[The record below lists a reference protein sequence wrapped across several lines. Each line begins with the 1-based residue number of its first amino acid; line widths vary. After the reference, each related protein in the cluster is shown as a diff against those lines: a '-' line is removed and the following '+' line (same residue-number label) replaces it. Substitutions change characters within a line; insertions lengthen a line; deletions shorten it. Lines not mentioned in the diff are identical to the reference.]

1 MEPKKNPSGVFPHS
15 KFKPSSIHI
24 SQQSQDSPTGSGMVV
39 NLTAPLTPRIDISR
53 ASSSSMHEDSS
64 PENVFEQ
71 VGQGTLQDDATG
83 CLGLFQ
89 EEVDELRSSTEELY
103 FMEKAKGQTERE
115 KPLTT
120 QVPRAP
126 MIFKFDDSQA
136 LQQAFNRKDSG
147 SSEVAA
153 FLNISGRTS
162 RISSI
167 GSQGSAVSRLSGV
180 SGISRS
186 PSPHRMLVET
196 SFCGPKPIEPSSHAS
211 SVEQLTADMLENVIL
226 ARRGDP
232 TKASLAEG
240 IEMKTK
246 STSKPVTTQPPTV
259 AKDKVNGTTS
269 GVSLSAVSA
278 AEAAKAAAKEARL
291 VEIKA
296 LKTRLNALN
305 TKQMA
310 GKNSGVPKKVVGITP
325 EGTEYFR
332 IKLKPDHLYDDKG
345 LSPNERII
353 EDSAF
358 KENQGKRKNERK
370 VADTKSDSLNQISKI
385 SPTVAEN
392 RSPSPASASV
402 SRKSSFCSFFKSK
415 ESNLNTEINATSKVR
430 SSSATSGKVRLNEK
444 SPLPSPSKCFISV
457 QSTASA
463 QEYGISAKGAHQ
475 SRQPLNLKDVK
486 SRGSKPRLRYYE
498 TPMDGKA
505 IHIPLHTPPEEKEKE
520 FQKLKKKE
528 PTFVIP
534 PPPPIPPTRGLIT
547 NKPRKAP
554 TAKIEQMQSC
564 DEIEVQGAVD
574 KRKPSA
580 DPSLWS
586 VEVQRHSSQESQ
598 ETVISSHVEGMS
610 KNERTF
616 VRPAIPAYINT
627 INENPLFQQQKE
639 QNTITRTQEA
649 REQLPP
655 TNVVQ
660 QVPPTKARNKKHIL
674 FSTRIGSGSEE
685 QIFCT
690 QLSLSKTESQ
700 SSQLSEQTS
709 VFESPK
715 NEEPV
720 TKIQEFAPKKQ
731 ESVGSISRNEK
742 SSSSDM
748 EKVMEKPRGR
758 QRSDQ
763 SPDSVESRSH
773 SVTRKSPRD
782 SGDFSRKRDSS
793 EEASRRKRDS
803 SDEALRR
810 KRDSSD
816 EALRRK
822 RDSGENKE
830 SQSSHS
836 RTSPVSIPSQHS
848 QTSLKQQKPPH
859 LPEQSVGIG
868 NTRMDISSES
878 DEIGSDL
885 DTAIHKRVSRIM
897 EDHESTG
904 LVLQESFD
912 DELPYVPVTL
922 PEERSSGL
930 RIIPTKDR
938 TQNELMTI
946 PVERPRSTTPINPSS
961 LDNYCERKHSDA
973 SEGGLVR
980 GEKLRISLPKQ
991 KAEQTK
997 EKIVHK
1003 GITRRISNLSN
1014 KSWTE
1019 FAEQNIP
1026 DDVDQLPPP
1035 PALPP
1040 RKSLTNKWI
1049 DFENIPE
1056 KRQPPKKITTIP
1068 SSSNKDQSSDKIHAS
1083 KSSAA
1088 RHYVAPEDCQCDC
1101 HHAQCHESSKRDS
1114 DGHKQS
1120 PVEKTPTSEDSQP
1133 LLDDRAERNSMM
1145 STDSSMDCSLE
1156 NDETNFL
1163 LQQSSTSSQ
1172 PHAHSSKQQENSLD
1186 KPFGMDLSVEF
1197 GGHSNR
1203 SSISQDIKSPDV
1215 ISHK

>member
-1 MEPKKNPSGVFPHS
+1 M
-15 KFKPSSIHI
+15 
-24 SQQSQDSPTGSGMVV
+24 
-39 NLTAPLTPRIDISR
+39 
-53 ASSSSMHEDSS
+53 
-64 PENVFEQ
+64 
-71 VGQGTLQDDATG
+71 
-83 CLGLFQ
+83 
-89 EEVDELRSSTEELY
+89 
-103 FMEKAKGQTERE
+103 
-115 KPLTT
+115 
-120 QVPRAP
+120 
-126 MIFKFDDSQA
+126 
-136 LQQAFNRKDSG
+136 
-147 SSEVAA
+147 
-153 FLNISGRTS
+153 TS
-162 RISSI
+162 
-167 GSQGSAVSRLSGV
+167 
-180 SGISRS
+180 
-186 PSPHRMLVET
+186 
-196 SFCGPKPIEPSSHAS
+196 
-211 SVEQLTADMLENVIL
+211 
-226 ARRGDP
+226 
-232 TKASLAEG
+232 
-240 IEMKTK
+240 K
-246 STSKPVTTQPPTV
+246 ST
-259 AKDKVNGTTS
+259 
-269 GVSLSAVSA
+269 
-278 AEAAKAAAKEARL
+278 
-291 VEIKA
+291 
-296 LKTRLNALN
+296 
-305 TKQMA
+305 
-310 GKNSGVPKKVVGITP
+310 
-325 EGTEYFR
+325 
-332 IKLKPDHLYDDKG
+332 
-345 LSPNERII
+345 
-353 EDSAF
+353 
-358 KENQGKRKNERK
+358 
-370 VADTKSDSLNQISKI
+370 
-385 SPTVAEN
+385 
-392 RSPSPASASV
+392 
-402 SRKSSFCSFFKSK
+402 
-415 ESNLNTEINATSKVR
+415 
-430 SSSATSGKVRLNEK
+430 
-444 SPLPSPSKCFISV
+444 
-457 QSTASA
+457 
-463 QEYGISAKGAHQ
+463 HQ

-486 SRGSKPRLRYYE
+486 SRASKPRLRYYE

-534 PPPPIPPTRGLIT
+534 PPPPIPPTRASIPS
-547 NKPRKAP
+547 KPRKAP

-564 DEIEVQGAVD
+564 DDIEIQETD
-574 KRKPSA
+574 YKRKPSA

-598 ETVISSHVEGMS
+598 ETVISSHVDGVS
-610 KNERTF
+610 KNGRTL
-616 VRPAIPAYINT
+616 VRPAIPAYIDT

-639 QNTITRTQEA
+639 QNTIIKNQETK
-649 REQLPP
+649 EQPI
-655 TNVVQ
+655 TNTIQ
-660 QVPPTKARNKKHIL
+660 QMPPTKPRNKKHIL

-715 NEEPV
+715 NEEPAS
-720 TKIQEFAPKKQ
+720 KIQEQITNIHEPV
-731 ESVGSISRNEK
+731 SNISRNEK
-742 SSSSDM
+742 SSSSDLEM
-748 EKVMEKPRGR
+748 VIKVMEKPRGR

-773 SVTRKSPRD
+773 SITRKSPRD

-793 EEASRRKRDS
+793 DEASNRKRDS
-803 SDEALRR
+803 FDESLRK
-810 KRDSSD
+810 KRESSD
-816 EALRRK
+816 EAIRRK

-848 QTSLKQQKPPH
+848 QTSLKQQKTPH

-878 DEIGSDL
+878 DEVGSDL
-885 DTAIHKRVSRIM
+885 DTATHKRVSRIM

-930 RIIPTKDR
+930 RIIPTKER
-938 TQNELMTI
+938 TQNELITI

-961 LDNYCERKHSDA
+961 LDNYCEQKHSDA

-1019 FAEQNIP
+1019 FAEQNIQGAQP
-1026 DDVDQLPPP
+1026 NATASTSTSVNLSAAPTNNTTHSPSTIVKTEKTRHHSTSSQDDDQLPPP

-1068 SSSNKDQSSDKIHAS
+1068 SSSKDQTSEKNHPS
-1083 KSSAA
+1083 KSAV
-1088 RHYVAPEDCQCDC
+1088 RNYVAPEDCQCDC
-1101 HHAQCHESSKRDS
+1101 HHAQCHESLKRDS
-1114 DGHKQS
+1114 DGNKQS

-1145 STDSSMDCSLE
+1145 RYILI
-1156 NDETNFL
+1156 
-1163 LQQSSTSSQ
+1163 
-1172 PHAHSSKQQENSLD
+1172 KQKL
-1186 KPFGMDLSVEF
+1186 
-1197 GGHSNR
+1197 
-1203 SSISQDIKSPDV
+1203 
-1215 ISHK
+1215 

>member
-1 MEPKKNPSGVFPHS
+1 
-15 KFKPSSIHI
+15 
-24 SQQSQDSPTGSGMVV
+24 
-39 NLTAPLTPRIDISR
+39 
-53 ASSSSMHEDSS
+53 
-64 PENVFEQ
+64 
-71 VGQGTLQDDATG
+71 
-83 CLGLFQ
+83 
-89 EEVDELRSSTEELY
+89 
-103 FMEKAKGQTERE
+103 
-115 KPLTT
+115 
-120 QVPRAP
+120 
-126 MIFKFDDSQA
+126 
-136 LQQAFNRKDSG
+136 
-147 SSEVAA
+147 
-153 FLNISGRTS
+153 
-162 RISSI
+162 
-167 GSQGSAVSRLSGV
+167 
-180 SGISRS
+180 
-186 PSPHRMLVET
+186 
-196 SFCGPKPIEPSSHAS
+196 
-211 SVEQLTADMLENVIL
+211 
-226 ARRGDP
+226 
-232 TKASLAEG
+232 
-240 IEMKTK
+240 
-246 STSKPVTTQPPTV
+246 
-259 AKDKVNGTTS
+259 
-269 GVSLSAVSA
+269 
-278 AEAAKAAAKEARL
+278 
-291 VEIKA
+291 
-296 LKTRLNALN
+296 
-305 TKQMA
+305 
-310 GKNSGVPKKVVGITP
+310 
-325 EGTEYFR
+325 
-332 IKLKPDHLYDDKG
+332 
-345 LSPNERII
+345 
-353 EDSAF
+353 
-358 KENQGKRKNERK
+358 
-370 VADTKSDSLNQISKI
+370 
-385 SPTVAEN
+385 
-392 RSPSPASASV
+392 
-402 SRKSSFCSFFKSK
+402 
-415 ESNLNTEINATSKVR
+415 
-430 SSSATSGKVRLNEK
+430 
-444 SPLPSPSKCFISV
+444 
-457 QSTASA
+457 
-463 QEYGISAKGAHQ
+463 
-475 SRQPLNLKDVK
+475 
-486 SRGSKPRLRYYE
+486 
-498 TPMDGKA
+498 MDGKA

-534 PPPPIPPTRGLIT
+534 PPPPIPPTRASIPS
-547 NKPRKAP
+547 KPRKAP

-564 DEIEVQGAVD
+564 DDIEIQETVYQ
-574 KRKPSA
+574 RKPSA

-598 ETVISSHVEGMS
+598 ETVISSHVDCAS
-610 KNERTF
+610 KNGRMM
-616 VRPAIPAYINT
+616 RPAIPAYIDT

-639 QNTITRTQEA
+639 QNTIIKLQEA
-649 REQLPP
+649 KEAKEQPIAI
-655 TNVVQ
+655 Q
-660 QVPPTKARNKKHIL
+660 QIPPTKPRNKKHIL

-715 NEEPV
+715 NEEPIS
-720 TKIQEFAPKKQ
+720 KIQEPIPKIQ
-731 ESVGSISRNEK
+731 QSVSSISQNEI
-742 SSSSDM
+742 SSSSDI

-758 QRSDQ
+758 KRSDQ

-782 SGDFSRKRDSS
+782 SGDFSK
-793 EEASRRKRDS
+793 KRDS
-803 SDEALRR
+803 SDEASQR
-810 KRDSSD
+810 KRESSD
-816 EALRRK
+816 EASRRK

-930 RIIPTKDR
+930 RIIPTKER
-938 TQNELMTI
+938 TQNELITI

-1019 FAEQNIP
+1019 FAEQNIQCVQP
-1026 DDVDQLPPP
+1026 NATASTSNCVTLSTAPTNNTMQSQSTIVKTEKTRYQSTSSQDDDQLPPP

-1068 SSSNKDQSSDKIHAS
+1068 SSSKDQTSEKNHPS
-1083 KSSAA
+1083 KSAI

-1101 HHAQCHESSKRDS
+1101 HHAQCHESLKRDS
-1114 DGHKQS
+1114 DGNKQS

-1133 LLDDRAERNSMM
+1133 LLDDHAERNSMM
-1145 STDSSMDCSLE
+1145 RYNIYDTVLW
-1156 NDETNFL
+1156 
-1163 LQQSSTSSQ
+1163 
-1172 PHAHSSKQQENSLD
+1172 
-1186 KPFGMDLSVEF
+1186 
-1197 GGHSNR
+1197 
-1203 SSISQDIKSPDV
+1203 
-1215 ISHK
+1215 

>member
-1 MEPKKNPSGVFPHS
+1 
-15 KFKPSSIHI
+15 
-24 SQQSQDSPTGSGMVV
+24 
-39 NLTAPLTPRIDISR
+39 
-53 ASSSSMHEDSS
+53 
-64 PENVFEQ
+64 
-71 VGQGTLQDDATG
+71 
-83 CLGLFQ
+83 
-89 EEVDELRSSTEELY
+89 
-103 FMEKAKGQTERE
+103 
-115 KPLTT
+115 
-120 QVPRAP
+120 
-126 MIFKFDDSQA
+126 
-136 LQQAFNRKDSG
+136 
-147 SSEVAA
+147 
-153 FLNISGRTS
+153 
-162 RISSI
+162 
-167 GSQGSAVSRLSGV
+167 
-180 SGISRS
+180 
-186 PSPHRMLVET
+186 
-196 SFCGPKPIEPSSHAS
+196 
-211 SVEQLTADMLENVIL
+211 
-226 ARRGDP
+226 
-232 TKASLAEG
+232 
-240 IEMKTK
+240 
-246 STSKPVTTQPPTV
+246 
-259 AKDKVNGTTS
+259 
-269 GVSLSAVSA
+269 
-278 AEAAKAAAKEARL
+278 
-291 VEIKA
+291 
-296 LKTRLNALN
+296 
-305 TKQMA
+305 
-310 GKNSGVPKKVVGITP
+310 
-325 EGTEYFR
+325 
-332 IKLKPDHLYDDKG
+332 
-345 LSPNERII
+345 
-353 EDSAF
+353 
-358 KENQGKRKNERK
+358 
-370 VADTKSDSLNQISKI
+370 
-385 SPTVAEN
+385 
-392 RSPSPASASV
+392 
-402 SRKSSFCSFFKSK
+402 
-415 ESNLNTEINATSKVR
+415 
-430 SSSATSGKVRLNEK
+430 
-444 SPLPSPSKCFISV
+444 
-457 QSTASA
+457 
-463 QEYGISAKGAHQ
+463 
-475 SRQPLNLKDVK
+475 
-486 SRGSKPRLRYYE
+486 
-498 TPMDGKA
+498 MDGKA

-534 PPPPIPPTRGLIT
+534 PPPPIPPTRASVPA
-547 NKPRKAP
+547 KPRKAP

-564 DEIEVQGAVD
+564 DDIEIQETVY

-598 ETVISSHVEGMS
+598 ETVISSHVDGAS
-610 KNERTF
+610 KNGRMM
-616 VRPAIPAYINT
+616 RPAIPAYIDT
-627 INENPLFQQQKE
+627 INENPLFQQKKE
-639 QNTITRTQEA
+639 QNTITRQQETK
-649 REQLPP
+649 EQPI
-655 TNVVQ
+655 TIQ
-660 QVPPTKARNKKHIL
+660 QIPPTKPRNKKHIL

-715 NEEPV
+715 NEEPSS
-720 TKIQEFAPKKQ
+720 KIQEPTPKIQ
-731 ESVGSISRNEK
+731 ESVSSISQNEI
-742 SSSSDM
+742 SSSSDI

-793 EEASRRKRDS
+793 DEVSQRKRDS

-816 EALRRK
+816 EASRRK

-836 RTSPVSIPSQHS
+836 RTSPISIPSQHS

-930 RIIPTKDR
+930 RIIPTKER
-938 TQNELMTI
+938 TQNELITI

-1019 FAEQNIP
+1019 FAEQNIQCVQP
-1026 DDVDQLPPP
+1026 AATASTSSCAISSTAPTNNTSQSHPTIVKSEKTRHQSTSSQDDDQLPPP

-1068 SSSNKDQSSDKIHAS
+1068 SSSKDQTSEKNLAS
-1083 KSSAA
+1083 KSAA

-1114 DGHKQS
+1114 DGNKQS

-1145 STDSSMDCSLE
+1145 RYIFVL
-1156 NDETNFL
+1156 
-1163 LQQSSTSSQ
+1163 
-1172 PHAHSSKQQENSLD
+1172 
-1186 KPFGMDLSVEF
+1186 
-1197 GGHSNR
+1197 
-1203 SSISQDIKSPDV
+1203 
-1215 ISHK
+1215 